1 MPNKKDLP
9 KAPEAAGSLHEQ
21 MMQLAIDSARSA
33 LHIGE
38 VPVGAVLA
46 REDTILA
53 RGFNQPI
60 RGVDPTAH
68 AEVIALRLAAETV
81 GNYRLPG
88 TTLYVTAE
96 PCLMC
101 VGAALQARVS
111 TLVFGAAEPK
121 FGAVRSIL
129 DVGSLSL
136 THRFEVVAGVL
147 EDECRTLLQDFFKF
161 KREGG

>member
-1 MPNKKDLP
+1 MPKKKDLQ
-9 KAPEAAGSLHEQ
+9 KSPEAAPSLHEQ
-21 MMQLAIDSARSA
+21 MMQLAIESARSA
-33 LHIGE
+33 LHVGE
-38 VPVGAVLA
+38 VPIGAVLA
-46 REDTILA
+46 REDSVIA

-81 GNYRLPG
+81 GNYRLAG

-111 TLVFGAAEPK
+111 TLVFGAPEPK

-129 DVGSLSL
+129 DVGSLPL
-136 THRFEVVAGVL
+136 THRFEVVSGVL
-147 EDECRTLLQDFFKF
+147 EEECRKLLQDFFKF

>member
-1 MPNKKDLP
+1 MPKNNDLDGDAG
-9 KAPEAAGSLHEQ
+9 APLREQ
-21 MMQLAIDSARSA
+21 MMRLALESARSA
-33 LHIGE
+33 LHLGE

-46 REDTILA
+46 RGATVLA

-68 AEVIALRLAAETV
+68 AEVIALRQAAAAV

-88 TTLYVTAE
+88 TALYVTAE

-111 TLVFGAAEPK
+111 TLVFGADEPK
-121 FGAVRSIL
+121 FGAVRSVL
-129 DVGSLSL
+129 DVTSLSL
-136 THRFEVVAGVL
+136 THRFEVVSGVL
-147 EDECRTLLQDFFKF
+147 EDECRTLLQDFFRF
-161 KREGG
+161 KRERG